1 MHHLTA
7 LLTNPWIM
15 IPLFIL
21 FFGEYIPFTKLL
33 WQKIGLKLKAFGEW
47 FLRTYENRLYKEQEV
62 WVEDK
67 KINLQLNNIF
77 ARIIFF
83 TLSAIVVILIEIFWE
98 LGFKG
103 VTRRFESSNIAH
115 WSAQQIEKM
124 PNWAVLA
131 LFGAPFIF
139 MELIGILSLAAF
151 VSGHIWVGIGLYL
164 FKVLFF
170 IPVHFVLHAGEAQLM
185 AIDWFKRRYDIVKAT
200 LDWFK
205 RSQTYVKIHN
215 ISEIVKAHIL
225 AFKNRFTQTVVLLK
239 KAFEHDDILSPEC
252 EAVRQEILSSPPT
265 GGERQMLYEKFFNC
279 VNNHLEGDQR
289 ETESPR
295 EDPET
300 TLDKSQHQN
309 RGEKDGKAGKKPE

>member
-1 MHHLTA
+1 MHHLIE

-15 IPLFIL
+15 TPLFIL
-21 FFGEYIPFTKLL
+21 FFGEYIPFSRWF
-33 WQKIGLKLKAFGEW
+33 WQKIGLKVKAFGEW
-47 FLRTYENRLYKEQEV
+47 FLDTYENKLYGDKET

-67 KINLQLNNIF
+67 KVHLKLNNIF
-77 ARIIFF
+77 ARILFF
-83 TLSAIVVILIEIFWE
+83 ILSAIVVIFLEIFWE

-103 VTRRFESSNIAH
+103 ITKTLESSKIAH
-115 WSAQQIEKM
+115 HAEISIRKM

-139 MELIGILSLAAF
+139 MELIGIFSLGAF

-170 IPVHFVLHAGEAQLM
+170 IPVHFVLHVGEDQLM
-185 AIDWFKRRYDIVKAT
+185 AISWFKRRYDIVKSV

-215 ISEIVKAHIL
+215 MSETVKAHIL
-225 AFKNRFTQTVVLLK
+225 AVKNRFFQTITLLK

-252 EAVRQEILSSPPT
+252 ETVRQEILDTPQK
-265 GGERQMLYEKFFNC
+265 GHEREILYKKFFDC
-279 VNNHLEGDQR
+279 VNSHLEEGTKKKD
-289 ETESPR
+289 SP
-295 EDPET
+295 ENSVENHT
-300 TLDKSQHQN
+300 
-309 RGEKDGKAGKKPE
+309 KKEHLWKK